1 MATTHTIDADVF
13 RRFALDVFGRV
24 GVPAAHADDAVE
36 SLTWASLR
44 GVDTHGVR
52 NLKSYYV
59 DPVAAGEIHKHPDF
73 SIEYETTMSARTNGD
88 GGLGLAAAAWGMRL
102 AIDKAAGVGLGLV
115 SMRNTNHLGAAGYLA
130 HMAVQENMI
139 GVCLSGKMYAEGNPT
154 GMPPVFSLQPMFGTN
169 PLSVAIP
176 CGDEPPF
183 VLDMSSTVVPVNRVE
198 LMREKGES
206 IPAGWC
212 LDGEGKPTTDP
223 AEAKIVLPLGGTREQ
238 GAHKGFGLALVVE
251 VLTALLSEGWAK
263 KPEPANNTSSRFS
276 QDSIAHFFGAMRVD
290 LFRDPDDFKTGM
302 DAMVAA
308 IHRAPVAPGYERVI
322 VPGEMEH
329 ETEAIRRRDGIP
341 LRESEVRDL
350 RALAERYDVPL
361 ELVGGSL

>member
-1 MATTHTIDADVF
+1 
-13 RRFALDVFGRV
+13 
-24 GVPAAHADDAVE
+24 
-36 SLTWASLR
+36 
-44 GVDTHGVR
+44 
-52 NLKSYYV
+52 
-59 DPVAAGEIHKHPDF
+59 
-73 SIEYETTMSARTNGD
+73 
-88 GGLGLAAAAWGMRL
+88 
-102 AIDKAAGVGLGLV
+102 
-115 SMRNTNHLGAAGYLA
+115 MRNTNHLGAAGFLS
-130 HMAVQENMI
+130 HMAVKDNMI
-139 GVCLSGKMYAEGNPT
+139 GVCLSGKMYAEGNDT

-176 CGDEPPF
+176 CGNEPPY

-212 LDGEGKPTTDP
+212 LDSDGRPTTDP
-223 AEAKIVLPLGGTREQ
+223 AAAKIMLPLGSAREQ

-263 KPEPANNTSSRFS
+263 RTDQPVTTDDTAAEDSSSRFS
-276 QDSIAHFFGAMRVD
+276 QDSIAHFFGAMRIE
-290 LFRDPDDFKTGM
+290 LFRDPDDFKIGM

-308 IHRAPVAPGYERVI
+308 IHRAPVAPGCERVI

-329 ETEAIRRRDGIP
+329 ETEAIRRREGIP

-350 RALAERYDVPL
+350 RDLAERYDVPL
-361 ELVGGSL
+361 ELVER